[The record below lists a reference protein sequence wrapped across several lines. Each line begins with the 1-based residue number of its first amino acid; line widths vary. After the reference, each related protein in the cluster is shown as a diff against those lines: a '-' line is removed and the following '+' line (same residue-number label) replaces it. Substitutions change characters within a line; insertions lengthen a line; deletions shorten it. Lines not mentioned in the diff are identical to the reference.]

1 MAFLTLQEV
10 RNKARSK
17 ISVGLESRKALNEQF
32 QFDNITP
39 DKIYDI
45 FLSHA
50 FLDADVIYGLKLVL
64 EGEGFKVYVDWYED
78 SHLDR
83 GEVSKET
90 ATVIRERMRSCKSLI
105 FAITE
110 NSEHSNWMLWEL
122 GYFDGFRGKVAILGL
137 AEKSEDTFKSKEFLE
152 LYPFVQ
158 RHGLSLVVED
168 DPTKPVKL
176 LKNWV
181 N

>member
-1 MAFLTLQEV
+1 MAFLTLSEV
-10 RNKARSK
+10 RSKARSNK
-17 ISVGLESRKALNEQF
+17 KFGLESRDILEEQF
-32 QFDNITP
+32 DSFNQYKT
-39 DKIYDI
+39 YDI

-50 FLDADVIYGLKLVL
+50 FLDAEAIDGLRIVL
-64 EGEGFKVYVDWYED
+64 KEAGFSVYVDWYED
-78 SHLDR
+78 SHLER
-83 GEVSKET
+83 GKVTKET
-90 ATVIRERMRSCKSLI
+90 AVIIRKRMQSCKTLI
-105 FAITE
+105 FAITQ
-110 NSEHSNWMLWEL
+110 NSEDSKWMLWEL

-158 RHGLSLVVED
+158 RHSLGLVVED

-176 LKNWV
+176 LKHWV